1 MSEASA
7 ARTRILLVDDS
18 VLMRK
23 AASKMLGDEFDI
35 VTASDGMEAWVTLQG
50 DPAIQVVFTDLSMPR
65 LDGFGLLERIRTA
78 EDEGTNNMPVIVV
91 TGADDD
97 ESARKKAL
105 DRGATD
111 FITKPFTSVDL
122 LARARAHANYRRIA
136 KRLEQQSTRDP
147 LTGLENKAG
156 FLDRLQQDLA
166 YMHRHGQPLSVV
178 RMEIDGFKDLFL
190 RHGKLVAED
199 LLQHVAQSLRQS
211 IRKEDS
217 VGRIGLSGFALSL
230 PAGQFEGSQGLVE
243 RIRHQIAMGQGGGI
257 AVTVSAAVLSPVT
270 SEPLEA
276 PAVMRACEELL
287 LQALKAGGNRV
298 VGRCDQPPEAEPD
311 LEWSVEQTPAATLL
325 EGAIEFDVRQMAA
338 LLGAAG
344 LGAEPAPAEK
354 PASAEAKASPSAPAP
369 VESPPRSAPAAPPAT
384 PAVATPT
391 APPPARPIAQPPPP
405 PADPARAAAPAS
417 RPAAEV
423 AAAAAP
429 AEPAALGLDAAIGLI
444 GSGQAGRVVPQ
455 LPQLIKRLLPL
466 FKLLNAR
473 QRAQLIAY
481 LAKLGG

>member
-65 LDGFGLLERIRTA
+65 LDGFGLLARIRTA

-136 KRLEQQSTRDP
+136 RRLEQQSTRDP

-199 LLQHVAQSLRQS
+199 LLQHVAQTLRQS

-217 VGRIGLSGFALSL
+217 VGRIGLSGFALAL
-230 PAGQFEGSQGLVE
+230 PAGQFEGSRGLIE

-257 AVTVSAAVLSPVT
+257 AVTVSAAVLSPAT

-276 PAVMRACEELL
+276 PDVMRACEDLL
-287 LQALKAGGNRV
+287 QQALKSGGNCV

-311 LEWSVEQTPAATLL
+311 LEWSAEQPPAETAL

-338 LLGAAG
+338 LLGRPG
-344 LGAEPAPAEK
+344 PAPQWQRI
-354 PASAEAKASPSAPAP
+354 AP
-369 VESPPRSAPAAPPAT
+369 
-384 PAVATPT
+384 
-391 APPPARPIAQPPPP
+391 
-405 PADPARAAAPAS
+405 
-417 RPAAEV
+417 
-423 AAAAAP
+423 
-429 AEPAALGLDAAIGLI
+429 L
-444 GSGQAGRVVPQ
+444 
-455 LPQLIKRLLPL
+455 
-466 FKLLNAR
+466 
-473 QRAQLIAY
+473 
-481 LAKLGG
+481 